1 MTIRIGI
8 RREDKNQWERR
19 VPLSPSQVEELLGS
33 NDLEV
38 CVQPSEIRI
47 FPNDSYSDAGAAL
60 TEDLSSCKVVFS
72 IKEIPADLFQR
83 SGTYVFFS
91 HTIKGQDYNMPML
104 ARLMELG
111 CNLIDY
117 ERIVDEMNRRLIVFG
132 KEAGWA
138 GMIDSLW
145 ALGRRLDWK
154 GVENP
159 YSAIKQAIKYKDLEE
174 AKEEIRKVGRT
185 IREQGLPSHLCPV
198 VVGFAGY
205 GNVSQGAQ
213 EVLDCLPVE
222 SVTPQDL
229 LSLDMD
235 HEKWARAV
243 VKVVFKEE
251 HIVRP
256 ISEDVTFE
264 LQDYYDHPEKYGPA
278 FERLAP
284 HLTVLVNC
292 IYWNKMYPRLITK
305 GYLKKSFQSD
315 TQLKLEVIGDISCD
329 IGGAIEC
336 TVKCSDTGD
345 PLFVYDPLT
354 GEAQDGVQGRGVVVL
369 AVDNLPAELPAESS
383 TNFGAVLLDL
393 IPCIVH
399 ADYAKDFDDL
409 DLPPEVKRA
418 LIVHNGELTP
428 DYRYLHKFLNRH
440 D

>member
-1 MTIRIGI
+1 
-8 RREDKNQWERR
+8 
-19 VPLSPSQVEELLGS
+19 
-33 NDLEV
+33 
-38 CVQPSEIRI
+38 
-47 FPNDSYSDAGAAL
+47 
-60 TEDLSSCKVVFS
+60 
-72 IKEIPADLFQR
+72 
-83 SGTYVFFS
+83 
-91 HTIKGQDYNMPML
+91 
-104 ARLMELG
+104 
-111 CNLIDY
+111 
-117 ERIVDEMNRRLIVFG
+117 
-132 KEAGWA
+132 
-138 GMIDSLW
+138 
-145 ALGRRLDWK
+145 
-154 GVENP
+154 
-159 YSAIKQAIKYKDLEE
+159 
-174 AKEEIRKVGRT
+174 
-185 IREQGLPSHLCPV
+185 
-198 VVGFAGY
+198 
-205 GNVSQGAQ
+205 
-213 EVLDCLPVE
+213 
-222 SVTPQDL
+222 
-229 LSLDMD
+229 MD

-278 FERLAP
+278 FERFAP